1 MATPNNRI
9 SKYDKEFSVYLV
21 NRQIFSFPSE
31 LNKILSTNDTRIVNT
46 IRKVLKKYSHMYN
59 VCVSVEDRRYNGLF
73 STWYTNSF
81 DKKFI
86 NTIRSQVN
94 NEIRN
99 GKRN

>member
-1 MATPNNRI
+1 MPTLNIR
-9 SKYDKEFSVYLV
+9 KYDAEFSVYLLHK
-21 NRQIFSFPSE
+21 QIFHFPSDS
-31 LNKILSTNDTRIVNT
+31 NKILSTNSIVVLD
-46 IRKVLKKYSHMYN
+46 IVRKILRKYDHMYD
-59 VCVSVEDRRYNGLF
+59 VWVEVDNRRYNGLF
-73 STWYTNSF
+73 STWHTNGF